1 MVSRQAKLFQG
12 TDGHILRDFCIKY
25 CELWQNKPKNERHF
39 EIPRRERLSE
49 ADNNN
54 MSFASQNLISNA
66 SSNLDLDPKPEP
78 VSENDKVQRIV
89 IPVKTRRCRS
99 CLGLWEKFDEM
110 TLEIEIL
117 KSQTDSLQLFF

>member
-12 TDGHILRDFCIKY
+12 TDGHILRDFLIKY

-54 MSFASQNLISNA
+54 MSFASQNLISN
-66 SSNLDLDPKPEP
+66 LL
-78 VSENDKVQRIV
+78 
-89 IPVKTRRCRS
+89 VKTT
-99 CLGLWEKFDEM
+99 KF
-110 TLEIEIL
+110 
-117 KSQTDSLQLFF
+117 KGS

>member
-1 MVSRQAKLFQG
+1 VVSRQAKLFQG

-78 VSENDKVQRIV
+78 VSENDSVQRIV
-89 IPVKTRRCRS
+89 TPVKTQCCRS
-99 CLGLWEKFDEM
+99 CLGFIMGK
-110 TLEIEIL
+110 I
-117 KSQTDSLQLFF
+117 